1 MTDQLDWIPLGTR
14 FTESDMVH
22 FHGQGE
28 TDFADVLADV
38 DLIVTGPHATAAFP
52 AELRPF
58 VDTSLTRRLQY
69 DFSDFSTHPVAIRW
83 AQLDLHTLYIH
94 DPHPRAVRDANR
106 PRPADLVASIR
117 EAFERLAAEPGGRP
131 SLAGVDATRPV
142 TFGYLPV
149 LRRPE
154 TEAEWTEL
162 GNVLAATCAQ
172 GIDEYEHVRDAVI
185 ERVIE
190 AKVQRLAHLD
200 PARLTLRQRNIAT
213 SLNVLSIHDTMNH
226 TARPDGAVCLERPP
240 ADRLPAVVSLS
251 NRGDA
256 EGDARVLE
264 AGGLRADI
272 DVPSMEPRLLRTIG
286 DAYRQAFGAHEPDD
300 VAFNRPYLG
309 GHETQLAGPRLR
321 ALQPRT
327 LVRTDDSPA
336 RCLQL
341 GAWQNEFL
349 REFLLGP
356 EATAHL
362 MEPGGDWPDVPEPRV
377 QWLAERLTAA
387 HDLVRDHARMQ

>member
-22 FHGQGE
+22 FHGQGDSE
-28 TDFADVLADV
+28 LDDVLADV

-58 VDTSLTRRLQY
+58 VDESLTRRLQY
-69 DFSDFSTHPVAIRW
+69 DFSDVSTHPVAMRW
-83 AQLDLHTLYIH
+83 AAHDLHTLYVH

-106 PRPADLVASIR
+106 PRPADLVATIR
-117 EAFERLAAEPGGRP
+117 EAFERLAAEPEGRP

-149 LRRPE
+149 LRRPQ

-162 GNVLAATCAQ
+162 GNVLAATCAL
-172 GIDEYEHVRDAVI
+172 GIDEYERVRDDVV
-185 ERVIE
+185 ERVID
-190 AKVQRLAHLD
+190 AKVRRLA
-200 PARLTLRQRNIAT
+200 RLEPTRMTLRQRNIAM
-213 SLNVLSIHDTMNH
+213 SLNVLSMHDTMNH

-256 EGDARVLE
+256 EGNPRISSV
-264 AGGLRADI
+264 GGLRAEI
-272 DVPSMEPRLLRTIG
+272 DVPSMDPALLRTIG
-286 DAYRQAFGAHEPDD
+286 DAYRLAFDAHEPDD
-300 VAFNRPYLG
+300 VAYNRPYLG

-321 ALQPRT
+321 TLQPLT
-327 LVRTDDSPA
+327 LVRNDDRPA
-336 RCLQL
+336 RSLRL

-356 EATAHL
+356 EATARL
-362 MEPGGDWPDVPEPRV
+362 MEPGGDWPDVPEARV

-387 HDLVRDHARMQ
+387 HDIVRDHWNMQ

>member
-22 FHGQGE
+22 FHGKGE
-28 TDFADVLADV
+28 SELADVLADI

-69 DFSDFSTHPVAIRW
+69 DFSDFSTHPVATRW

-106 PRPADLVASIR
+106 ARPADLAATVR
-117 EAFERLAAEPGGRP
+117 EAFDRLAAEPEGRA
-131 SLAGVDATRPV
+131 SLAGVDAIRPV

-149 LRRPE
+149 LRRPQ
-154 TEAEWTEL
+154 TDAEWTEL
-162 GNVLAATCAQ
+162 GNVFTAACERGVDQ
-172 GIDEYEHVRDAVI
+172 YERVRDDII

-190 AKVQRLAHLD
+190 AKVRRLAHLD
-200 PARLTLRQRNIAT
+200 PTRLTVRQRNIAT

-226 TARPDGAVCLERPP
+226 TARPDGAVCLGRAP
-240 ADRLPAVVSLS
+240 ADQLPAVVSLS

-256 EGDARVLE
+256 DGDARIVE
-264 AGGLRADI
+264 TEGLRAEI
-272 DVPSMEPRLLRTIG
+272 DVPTMDPALLRTIG
-286 DAYRQAFGAHEPDD
+286 NAYRLALDAHEPDD
-300 VAFNRPYLG
+300 VAYNRPYLG
-309 GHETQLAGPRLR
+309 GYETQVAGPRLR
-321 ALQPRT
+321 ALQPLT
-327 LVRTDDSPA
+327 LVRNDDRRS
-336 RCLQL
+336 RSLQL

-362 MEPGGDWPDVPEPRV
+362 MQPGGDWPEVPQARV

-387 HDLVRDHARMQ
+387 HDLVRDHGTMQ

>member
-28 TDFADVLADV
+28 IELEDVLADV
-38 DLIVTGPHATAAFP
+38 DLVVTGPHATAAFP
-52 AELRPF
+52 EELRPF
-58 VDTSLTRRLQY
+58 VDSSLTRRLQQ
-69 DFSDFSTHPVAIRW
+69 DFSDVSTHPVAVRW

-106 PRPADLVASIR
+106 PRPADLVATIR
-117 EAFERLAAEPGGRP
+117 EAFERLAAEPEGRP

-149 LRRPE
+149 LRRPQ
-154 TEAEWTEL
+154 TDAEWTEL

-172 GIDEYEHVRDAVI
+172 GIDEYERVRDDVI

-190 AKVQRLAHLD
+190 AKVRRLGRLA
-200 PARLTLRQRNIAT
+200 PERLTVRQHNIAT
-213 SLNVLSIHDTMNH
+213 MLNVLSIHDTMNH
-226 TARPDGAVCLERPP
+226 TARPDGAVCLERQP

-256 EGDARVLE
+256 EGNARIVDSE
-264 AGGLRADI
+264 GLRAEI
-272 DVPSMEPRLLRTIG
+272 DVPSMDPALLRTIG
-286 DAYRQAFGAHEPDD
+286 NAYRLAFDAHEPDD
-300 VAFNRPYLG
+300 IAYNRPYLG
-309 GHETQLAGPRLR
+309 GYETQLAGPRLR
-321 ALQPRT
+321 ALQPLT
-327 LVRTDDSPA
+327 LVRNDDRPS
-336 RCLQL
+336 RQLQL

-356 EATAHL
+356 EATAHVML
-362 MEPGGDWPDVPEPRV
+362 PGGDWPEVPEARV

-387 HDLVRDHARMQ
+387 HDLVRDQGTMQ